1 MSLQFPDLH
10 RHGLLQAHTT
20 GHPVSLK
27 GNTVPHLQAKRG
39 RAGLP
44 DYNVGP
50 GSDLLCDLQGMPSPV
65 SRTIFFGSLRIA
77 PLFVRTVV
85 YTLVMSDKPKQP
97 EPESSSPEA
106 VPKVR
111 KEIPLI
117 SVPNDRDMIAEE
129 MEELFDEDRVSHQHG
144 SSEPEAD

>member
-1 MSLQFPDLH
+1 
-10 RHGLLQAHTT
+10 
-20 GHPVSLK
+20 
-27 GNTVPHLQAKRG
+27 
-39 RAGLP
+39 
-44 DYNVGP
+44 
-50 GSDLLCDLQGMPSPV
+50 
-65 SRTIFFGSLRIA
+65 
-77 PLFVRTVV
+77 
-85 YTLVMSDKPKQP
+85 MSDTPKQP

-129 MEELFDEDRVSHQHG
+129 MEELFDEDRVNHQHG